1 MKFAYYVAV
10 MEMLLSPLL
19 ALCWIVIAVLSLT
32 KFINTSENEF
42 LLYTFVAIL
51 IAYICVMVYKIL
63 HNKILPKLSTLL
75 ARRKMRD

>member
-10 MEMLLSPLL
+10 IEMLLSPLL
-19 ALCWIVIAVLSLT
+19 ALCCIVIAVLSLT
-32 KFINTSENEF
+32 IFINTSENEF

-51 IAYICVMVYKIL
+51 IAYNCVMVYKNL

-75 ARRKMRD
+75 ARRRMDD